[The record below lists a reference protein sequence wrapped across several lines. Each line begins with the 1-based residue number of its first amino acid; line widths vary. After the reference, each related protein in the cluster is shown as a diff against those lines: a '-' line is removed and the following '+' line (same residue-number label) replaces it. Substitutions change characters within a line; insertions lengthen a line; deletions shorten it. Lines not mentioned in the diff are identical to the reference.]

1 MNTYE
6 KLHEYHIQQGNIIS
20 SNSERLSK
28 QGLVKD
34 YKDIYPDLKGIF
46 SDPGSSVSYIR
57 GNVPLKLTSLL
68 CANIITNSMV

>member
-20 SNSERLSK
+20 SNSKRLSK

-34 YKDIYPDLKGIF
+34 YKDIYPDLKAYFQILVVASHIF
-46 SDPGSSVSYIR
+46 GEMFHS
-57 GNVPLKLTSLL
+57 N
-68 CANIITNSMV
+68 